1 MALAEHESPDADRFA
16 GWVRDHGPA
25 IRGYLLAMTGKA
37 AEAEDLTQDV
47 FCRAWQARQQY
58 REQGQ
63 ARAFLFRIADRLAC
77 DQHRRRRRET
87 IVDATGWH
95 EIEPLAAGENPA
107 ESLVRHEATERLN
120 GAMQQLSPA
129 QRRVLF
135 LRYYGQLSF
144 QEIAET
150 IDCPLNTA
158 LSHCRRALETLRQQ
172 LVEFLP

>member
-1 MALAEHESPDADRFA
+1 MALAEHESPDAQRFA
-16 GWVRDHGPA
+16 AWVRDYGPA
-25 IRGYLLAMTGKA
+25 VRGYLLAMTGKA
-37 AEAEDLTQDV
+37 ADAEDLAQDV

-77 DQHRRRRRET
+77 DQHRRKRET
-87 IVDATGWH
+87 TLST
-95 EIEPLAAGENPA
+95 LAYETELQGAEEGPA
-107 ESLVRHEATERLN
+107 ESAQRREAAERLN

-144 QEIAET
+144 QEIADT
-150 IDCPLNTA
+150 IGCPLNTA